1 MSRKAMSLK
10 AKIRNLAKEKDMSA
24 QVILQNYM
32 FERFLER
39 LSKSDYK
46 DNFILKGGML
56 IAAIV
61 GIDNRATMDMDATIK
76 NYPISIDSLTKVITD
91 ICHIEINDDVNFS
104 LIGIEPI
111 RDDDI
116 YGGYRAYIKAN
127 YDTII
132 TPLSIDITIGDA
144 ITPKEVLYLF
154 KMIFNEGTIRV
165 WAYNIETVLAEKVET
180 ILQRSELNTRPR
192 DFYDIYILVNTQDF
206 DKSVFIEALRKT
218 VEHRNTIHIFVDI
231 KNRINTIETSEILKE
246 RWIKYTRNYPYAKDI
261 SYKDTINALKKL
273 IKQLGSM

>member
-1 MSRKAMSLK
+1 MSRKATSLK
-10 AKIRNLAKEKDMSA
+10 AKIRNLSKQKNTSA

-46 DNFILKGGML
+46 NNFILKGGML

-61 GIDNRATMDMDATIK
+61 GVDNRSTMDMDATIK
-76 NYPISIDSLTKVITD
+76 NYPISIDSLTKAITE
-91 ICHIEINDDVNFS
+91 ICEIGINDDVKFS
-104 LIGIEPI
+104 LTRIETI

-116 YGGYRAYIKAN
+116 YGGYRVYIKAE

-132 TPLSIDITIGDA
+132 TALSIDITTGDA

-154 KMIFNEGTIRV
+154 KMIFDEGTIGV

-180 ILQRSELNTRPR
+180 ILQRGELNTRPR
-192 DFYDIYILVNTQDF
+192 DFYDIYILVNTQEF
-206 DKSVFIEALRKT
+206 DKSVFTEALTKT
-218 VEHRNTIHIFVDI
+218 VEHRNTIHVFDDI
-231 KNRINTIETSEILKE
+231 MKRIRAIETSKILKD
-246 RWIKYTRNYPYAKDI
+246 RWIKYTKNYPYAKDI
-261 SYKDTINALKKL
+261 SYENTIDALKKL
-273 IKQLGSM
+273 IKQ